1 MSEQQAS
8 KKLTLLNAVEIG
20 TKKDLYS
27 HVLFDEEVIY
37 EFNAPRDVFVVT
49 NKKVI
54 LIDADMRKPTQH
66 KLIDKRNNTGLTGK
80 KKEVLIIPF
89 SKITAFSTE
98 TAGTFDFD
106 LEVKIWASGIGFVE
120 LSFSKGTKNFREL
133 TIHLAK
139 YIK

>member
-8 KKLTLLNAVEIG
+8 KKLNLLNVVEIG

-54 LIDADMRKPTQH
+54 LIDVQ
-66 KLIDKRNNTGLTGK
+66 GLTGK

-106 LEVKIWASGIGFVE
+106 LEVQIWASGIGFVE

>member
-1 MSEQQAS
+1 MPEQQAS
-8 KKLTLLNAVEIG
+8 KKLSLLNAVEIG

-54 LIDADMRKPTQH
+54 LIDVQ
-66 KLIDKRNNTGLTGK
+66 GLTGK

>member
-1 MSEQQAS
+1 MSEQQVS

-54 LIDADMRKPTQH
+54 LIDVQ
-66 KLIDKRNNTGLTGK
+66 GLTGK

>member
-8 KKLTLLNAVEIG
+8 KKLSLLNAVEIG

-54 LIDADMRKPTQH
+54 LIDVQ
-66 KLIDKRNNTGLTGK
+66 GLTGK

>member
-54 LIDADMRKPTQH
+54 LIDVQ
-66 KLIDKRNNTGLTGK
+66 GLTGK

-106 LEVKIWASGIGFVE
+106 LEVKIWSSGIGFVE

>member
-8 KKLTLLNAVEIG
+8 KKLSLLNAVEIG

-37 EFNAPRDVFVVT
+37 EFNAPRDVFIVT

-54 LIDADMRKPTQH
+54 LIDVQ
-66 KLIDKRNNTGLTGK
+66 GLTGK

>member
-8 KKLTLLNAVEIG
+8 KKLNLLNAVEIG

-54 LIDADMRKPTQH
+54 LIDVQ
-66 KLIDKRNNTGLTGK
+66 GLTGK
-80 KKEVLIIPF
+80 KKEVLVIPF

>member
-8 KKLTLLNAVEIG
+8 KKLSLLNAVEIG

-54 LIDADMRKPTQH
+54 LIDIQ
-66 KLIDKRNNTGLTGK
+66 GLTGK

>member
-1 MSEQQAS
+1 M
-8 KKLTLLNAVEIG
+8 NAVENG

-54 LIDADMRKPTQH
+54 LIDVQ
-66 KLIDKRNNTGLTGK
+66 GLTGK

>member
-8 KKLTLLNAVEIG
+8 KKLNLLNAVEIG

-54 LIDADMRKPTQH
+54 LIDVQ
-66 KLIDKRNNTGLTGK
+66 GLTGK

>member
-8 KKLTLLNAVEIG
+8 KKLSLLNAVEIG

-54 LIDADMRKPTQH
+54 LIDVQ
-66 KLIDKRNNTGLTGK
+66 GLTGK

-106 LEVKIWASGIGFVE
+106 LEVKIWASGIGVVE

>member
-54 LIDADMRKPTQH
+54 LIDVQ
-66 KLIDKRNNTGLTGK
+66 GLTGK

>member
-8 KKLTLLNAVEIG
+8 KKLNLLNAVEIG

-54 LIDADMRKPTQH
+54 LIDVQ
-66 KLIDKRNNTGLTGK
+66 GLTGK

-106 LEVKIWASGIGFVE
+106 LEVKIWASGICFVE

>member
-1 MSEQQAS
+1 M
-8 KKLTLLNAVEIG
+8 
-20 TKKDLYS
+20 
-27 HVLFDEEVIY
+27 
-37 EFNAPRDVFVVT
+37 
-49 NKKVI
+49 
-54 LIDADMRKPTQH
+54 
-66 KLIDKRNNTGLTGK
+66 
-80 KKEVLIIPF
+80 LIIPF

-106 LEVKIWASGIGFVE
+106 LEIKIWASGIGFVE